1 MICIIGDWENDKE
14 SFGKAEKQLIET
26 EEKHY
31 IYGTKEIVNPVKL
44 FKDVPGLKINEQVD
58 LLLHI
63 LSYCSI
69 AYMLSSWETSTDFR
83 LLHDYCATNGF
94 KIIYSKKF

>member
-14 SFGKAEKQLIET
+14 AFDKAEAQLIET
-26 EEKHY
+26 EEKHH
-31 IYGTKEIVNPVKL
+31 IYGTKEIINPVKL
-44 FKDVPGLKINEQVD
+44 FKDVPGLKINEQID

-69 AYMLSSWETSTDFR
+69 VYCLASWEKNTDYR